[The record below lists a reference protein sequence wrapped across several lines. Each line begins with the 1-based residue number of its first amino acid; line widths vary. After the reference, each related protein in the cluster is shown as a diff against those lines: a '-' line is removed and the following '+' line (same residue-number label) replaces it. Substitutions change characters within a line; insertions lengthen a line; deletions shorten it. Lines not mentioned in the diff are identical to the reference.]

1 VQPCGLQKLMKEAW
15 LCQQPNLSIWHTT
28 KTQHKFLVLTSWS
41 GIFIKNKSSLILHSY
56 YSNGEIWDSASIGTG
71 TEWHTAYLD

>member
-1 VQPCGLQKLMKEAW
+1 M
-15 LCQQPNLSIWHTT
+15 
-28 KTQHKFLVLTSWS
+28 QHKFLVLTSWS